1 MRTEGSAPPWHLVLE
16 SFLTPVALTD
26 DRGQVLAASSDFSRL
41 LDPGQATEAVHA
53 ALSSLPSHRTSRRT
67 PAVAETTVRSRD
79 GQDLRCRVRAVW
91 REDASLGW
99 CLLHVDDPLSEAR
112 DALTGLVGRGVLVE
126 RLRQALAHAERH
138 GGELE
143 VVVLDLDRFKAVN
156 DQHGHVVGDALLVET
171 ARRLL
176 QVARPEDTVCRW
188 GGDEFVL
195 LLTDVQDASSDA
207 VCERVQTALEPPVDV
222 PNGPTVQLSA
232 SCGSVRARAGTD
244 PVAIMHAADM
254 LMYERKRHRHGGGL
268 DERAALTERL
278 TRARARARALHDALE
293 QTMRATP
300 GRTER
305 RTGGPPDRA
314 SG

>member
-1 MRTEGSAPPWHLVLE
+1 MCAERTAPPWHLVLE

-26 DRGQVLAASSDFSRL
+26 ASGRVLAASSDFSRL
-41 LDPGQATEAVHA
+41 LDPGEASASVRSA
-53 ALSSLPSHRTSRRT
+53 VTSLPPRRT
-67 PAVAETTVRSRD
+67 TQRTPTVVQTMVRSRT

-91 REDASLGW
+91 REDATLGW
-99 CLLHVDDPLSEAR
+99 CLLHVDDPLTEAR
-112 DALTGLVGRGVLVE
+112 DPLTGLAGRGLLVE
-126 RLRQALAHAERH
+126 RLRQALAHEERH

-195 LLTDVQDASSDA
+195 LLTDVQDASSEA
-207 VCERVQTALEPPVDV
+207 VCARVQKALGPPVQI
-222 PNGPTVQLSA
+222 PGGPTVQLSA

-244 PVAIMHAADM
+244 PVQLMHTADM
-254 LMYERKRHRHGGGL
+254 LMYERKRRRHAGAE
-268 DERAALTERL
+268 ERAALTERL
-278 TRARARARALHDALE
+278 TRARARARALHDALQ
-293 QTMRATP
+293 QTLEA
-300 GRTER
+300 
-305 RTGGPPDRA
+305 GPPRPGSEE